1 MYIYTIYVDH
11 GGYENAIEW
20 VVDYKGE
27 TPEELKVRAEE
38 ALRRVRVTQPAAM
51 MRRRIVPGI

>member
-11 GGYENAIEW
+11 DGYENAIEW

-38 ALRRVRVTQPAAM
+38 VLRRVRVIQPEAM
-51 MRRRIVPGI
+51 MRRSLVPGI